1 MVFYPAGR
9 SRITDRH
16 FDSGSLIDQDARQDL
31 LETSRYKYDLRAIK
45 PRYSVYRF
53 FIP

>member
-1 MVFYPAGR
+1 MVSHPADR

-45 PRYSVYRF
+45 SWYPVYRF